1 MTVTFNN
8 MVYGSFGCRAP
19 AAPGIYNIT
28 SGTKAPVFGTGPG
41 AYPPSG
47 WTGLINQSYDDAYT
61 IVQNIPFTFYHS
73 GVASSNVYV
82 ESNSYLTY
90 GAGSNN
96 FSGLAANNP
105 ALPKFFLGA
114 ADNSYQRVSY
124 VFSGTNYVR
133 IRYEGTASTSG
144 TVGAPNIVY
153 EVTHFNP
160 ALFGGNNVI
169 EVLVGK
175 HARVS
180 GGLFGSANNTTYY
193 VSGTIAA
200 NQSYVFDGTATGN
213 NHTLYAGYYISGTD
227 Y

>member
-1 MTVTFNN
+1 MLFRSN
-8 MVYGSFGCRAP
+8 
-19 AAPGIYNIT
+19 
-28 SGTKAPVFGTGPG
+28 
-41 AYPPSG
+41 PP
-47 WTGLINQSYDDAYT
+47 
-61 IVQNIPFTFYHS
+61 
-73 GVASSNVYV
+73 
-82 ESNSYLTY
+82 
-90 GAGSNN
+90 
-96 FSGLAANNP
+96 
-105 ALPKFFLGA
+105 LPKFFLGA

-160 ALFGGNNVI
+160 SLFGGNNVI

-175 HARVS
+175 HSRVS
-180 GGLFGSANNTTYY
+180 GGLFGSANTTTYY

-213 NHTLYAGYYISGTD
+213 NHTLYTGYYISGTD